1 MIVSLFGPWTIKSGP
16 RQGQRVPGFRPVRWE
31 PKWTEFV
38 EVLECCAD
46 IPTSREHKLPG
57 RVEVDALGMADYP
70 PDTNRSKEAA
80 LGADWIG
87 FDIDD
92 KGDTPD
98 AWKFDGLVEFLDA
111 ADIAYVVCT
120 TTSCTEERHCLRV
133 FMPLDRYVYDFE
145 WDTVWAAFAAWIG
158 QIDPQTKDLSRIFFE
173 PRLWD
178 GAYNRFHSSPDGRKF
193 VSVNDIVRDYA
204 PPSAESPRAAPI
216 VKRDWQPPA
225 DLRTVDDLTDFER
238 SPIIKPAMVDAAF
251 SSSPGGR
258 MFAFLCKVALSA
270 RSQSIALA
278 EHDLEDIGKTLAT
291 MLGRRDNSDIQRDV
305 RRAMEWSETV
315 SVDDLTVPRLPPAW
329 PWASG

>member
-1 MIVSLFGPWTIKSGP
+1 MIVNLFGPWTIKGGP
-16 RQGQRVPGFRPVRWE
+16 RKGQRVPGFRPVRWE
-31 PKWTEFV
+31 PTWDEFV
-38 EVLECCAD
+38 EALWCCAA
-46 IPTSREHKLPG
+46 IPTPRGHKMPG
-57 RVEVDALGMADYP
+57 SIEVNAIGMADYP
-70 PDTNRSKEAA
+70 KAVNRSKEAA

-92 KGDTPD
+92 KGETAD
-98 AWKFDGLVEFLDA
+98 AWKFDDLVEFLDA
-111 ADIAYVVCT
+111 ADVAYAVCT

-145 WDTVWAAFAAWIG
+145 WGTVWAAFAAWIG

-204 PPSAESPRAAPI
+204 PPVAESPQAAPI
-216 VKRDWQPPA
+216 VNRDWQPPA
-225 DLRTVDDLTDFER
+225 DLRTVDDLTDFQR

-251 SSSPGGR
+251 SSSSGGR

-278 EHDLEDIGKTLAT
+278 EFELEEIGRRLAA
-291 MLGRRDNSDIQRDV
+291 MLGRRDISDIQRDAQ
-305 RRAMEWSETV
+305 RALSWSE
-315 SVDDLTVPRLPPAW
+315 SVALNDLNTPKLPPAW
-329 PWASG
+329 PWSSG